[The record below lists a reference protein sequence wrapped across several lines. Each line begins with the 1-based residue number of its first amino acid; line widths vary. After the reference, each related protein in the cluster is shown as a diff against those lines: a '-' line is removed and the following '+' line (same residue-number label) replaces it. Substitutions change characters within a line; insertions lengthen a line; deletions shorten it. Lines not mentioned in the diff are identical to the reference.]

1 MRLLAD
7 DVLEL
12 DVPEHL
18 RGYELVNG
26 ELVEVEVPSAAHG
39 RLQSRL
45 SHLLL
50 SYIEAQGIDGEV
62 YSETGFVLGLQ
73 HDPERLRLPDVTF
86 VSGET
91 LRAHGGE
98 PRGYFRGIADLVIE
112 IDSPGRRP
120 SIERQRLRDYFE
132 ARARLIWV
140 IHAES
145 GTATAYEPGRA
156 ARELGAGDVLGGEPV
171 LAGFRLPL
179 DRLFARSS
187 STP

>member
-62 YSETGFVLGLQ
+62 YSETGFVLGSSTT
-73 HDPERLRLPDVTF
+73 R
-86 VSGET
+86 SGSAC
-91 LRAHGGE
+91 LMSR
-98 PRGYFRGIADLVIE
+98 
-112 IDSPGRRP
+112 S
-120 SIERQRLRDYFE
+120 S
-132 ARARLIWV
+132 
-140 IHAES
+140 
-145 GTATAYEPGRA
+145 A
-156 ARELGAGDVLGGEPV
+156 ARRCARTAASRGATSG
-171 LAGFRLPL
+171 ALP
-179 DRLFARSS
+179 
-187 STP
+187 TW